1 MSCTD
6 LQNQE
11 VSDQIDKINNLVSE
25 YVGEI
30 NIDNNSDKPNTDCI
44 PGTLCYAQ
52 KITQQLKDAYLV
64 ALENV
69 RVAPIELRNAEK
81 NYVTNTQGDNG
92 YYQLLVKRATK
103 VANDEAVKLFD
114 KFMSTLNETTYIVET
129 LQAVHTINKG
139 LTLSSGADGTD
150 GLQEDINNLN
160 IDNMTKNRKS
170 YYELEEYNNLKKW
183 YLFWFYIYICLL
195 LVFGIAIFLTNS
207 DYSFMS
213 KLGFL
218 TLFILYLIGIKYI
231 IYGLIYTY
239 IFCTNLFPKN
249 IYMNI

>member
-1 MSCTD
+1 MSCSD
-6 LQNQE
+6 LQSQE

-30 NIDNNSDKPNTDCI
+30 NINNDKPNTDCI

-69 RVAPIELRNAEK
+69 RVAPIELKNAEK
-81 NYVTNTQGDNG
+81 NYITNTQGDYG
-92 YYQLLVKRATK
+92 YHQLLVNRATK
-103 VANDEAVKLFD
+103 VANDVAVKLFD

-129 LQAVHTINKG
+129 LQAVYTINKG
-139 LTLSSGADGTD
+139 LTLTSGQGETD
-150 GLQEDINNLN
+150 ELQGDIDNLN

-195 LVFGIAIFLTNS
+195 FVFGIAIFLTNS

-231 IYGLIYTY
+231 IYGLIYIY
-239 IFCTNLFPKN
+239 IFLTNLFPKN